1 MQGGKKGM
9 TRLEAQAIAELL
21 HEIEH
26 RVNRLQE
33 ALDLQI
39 DLSIDGAIDS
49 EWLSVGERLAEM
61 EGEDP

>member
-1 MQGGKKGM
+1 M
-9 TRLEAQAIAELL
+9 TRLEAKAIAELL

-33 ALDLQI
+33 ALDI
-39 DLSIDGAIDS
+39 PIEFPVDG

-61 EGEDP
+61 EDQDP